1 MSSQVRDQQCRSL
14 HFFKVILESNIRD
27 GELRVPKV
35 FVKRCWQEI
44 TNPVFLRLPNG
55 TERRVYWI
63 KKDGDV
69 WFSNGW
75 KEFAQYL
82 SLEVSQFLVFRYE
95 GKSRFHVIVFGK
107 SALEIKYPIPEDE
120 EVSND
125 SDYSLKIIDDFDMIN
140 CKRHKSPKP
149 FSQAPKKM
157 KINPKEEHEY
167 YSSHAKTRLEKWKSH
182 NAGLSNAKNNG
193 ESSRDLGERI
203 NAFHKQ
209 VNQIFYSENCWFA
222 CTLQKTYLQRDF
234 LALPKDFART
244 NLQKKEGEATLSF
257 MKDGKGRTWDVMIKH
272 YSCNKQS
279 AFISGWINF
288 VEDNNLKIGD
298 VCVFVLNKCKKL
310 SFQVVIFPFEDDSTL
325 PKFAEQKGLSIMPS
339 SCLEVPET
347 PKANIL
353 VSSINH
359 FTIYIKDGSYLTSI
373 PMSFMRNY
381 HTLGGKKAKLR
392 VGKRTWDVKVQY
404 YQTRSFARFTDGWR
418 DFAKECN
425 LNVGDS
431 CRFQIIDQENFELSV
446 SIMKHN
452 H

>member
-1 MSSQVRDQQCRSL
+1 MGMFQ
-14 HFFKVILESNIRD
+14 
-27 GELRVPKV
+27 RVPKG

-95 GKSRFHVIVFGK
+95 GKSRFYVIIFGK
-107 SALEIKYPIPEDE
+107 SALEIKYPLPENE
-120 EVSND
+120 EVSNG
-125 SDYSLKIIDDFDMIN
+125 SDYSLKIVDDFDIIN

-149 FSQAPKKM
+149 CSQAPKKL
-157 KINPKEEHEY
+157 KTNPKEEHEY
-167 YSSHAKTRLEKWKSH
+167 YSSHAETRLQKWKSH

-193 ESSRDLGERI
+193 GSSRDLYERI
-203 NAFHKQ
+203 NAFHKK
-209 VNQIFYSENCWFA
+209 VNQNFYSENHWFT
-222 CTLQKTYLQRDF
+222 CTLQKTCFQRD
-234 LALPKDFART
+234 LLVIPKDFART
-244 NLQKKEGEATLSF
+244 NLHKKEGEATLSL

-272 YSCNKQS
+272 YSRNRLS
-279 AFISGWINF
+279 AFVGGWINF

-298 VCVFVLNKCKKL
+298 VCVFVLNKCKKV
-310 SFQVVIFPFEDDSTL
+310 SFQVVIFPFEDDTSLLHFT
-325 PKFAEQKGLSIMPS
+325 EQKGFSNRPS
-339 SCLEVPET
+339 SCLKDPEA
-347 PKANIL
+347 PKANIR

-359 FTIYIKDGSYLTSI
+359 FTIHIKDSSYLTSI

-381 HTLGGKKAKLR
+381 VTLGGKKAKLR

-404 YQTRSFARFTDGWR
+404 YQTRTYARFTDGWR
-418 DFAKECN
+418 DFTKECN

-431 CRFQIIDQENFELSV
+431 CLFEIIDEENFELNV
-446 SIMKHN
+446 SIMKYTH
-452 H
+452 